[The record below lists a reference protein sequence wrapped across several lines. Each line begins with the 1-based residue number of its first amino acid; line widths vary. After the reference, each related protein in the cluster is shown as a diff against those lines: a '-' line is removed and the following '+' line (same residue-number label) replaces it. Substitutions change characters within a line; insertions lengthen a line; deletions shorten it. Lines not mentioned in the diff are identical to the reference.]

1 MKKGRKNKTIYFRKD
16 YYLPQSPSNHHKK
29 SLSSAKSPISKQN
42 TQISQKIQSLGK
54 TIIKRRSTSSRPA
67 AHRSKARQSFSWREV
82 TLMSLVGTSALTIA
96 FTFIFSN
103 IFNPT
108 KLSEQEISKLAN
120 EYYIEYLYPRALGKY
135 LDQPK
140 IILKD
145 YANSGFPSVRLN
157 QLLSY
162 NSNAHLDS
170 LNIFSNSYYQCD
182 TNATHVKYYPVEPY
196 GPRDFTISYSMSCAK
211 PDTIE

>member
-1 MKKGRKNKTIYFRKD
+1 
-16 YYLPQSPSNHHKK
+16 
-29 SLSSAKSPISKQN
+29 
-42 TQISQKIQSLGK
+42 
-54 TIIKRRSTSSRPA
+54 
-67 AHRSKARQSFSWREV
+67 
-82 TLMSLVGTSALTIA
+82 MSLVGTSALMIA

-103 IFNPT
+103 VFDPA
-108 KLSEQEISKLAN
+108 KVSEQEISKLAN

-145 YANSGFPSVRLN
+145 YATSGFPSVRLY

-170 LNIFSNSYYQCD
+170 LNVFSNAYYQCD
-182 TNATHVKYYPVEPY
+182 TNATSVKYYPTEPY
-196 GPRDFTISYSMSCAK
+196 GPRDFTVSYDMACTKSG
-211 PDTIE
+211 DTE